1 MCYYKYTLNESG
13 QEERYASMVKVYFDK
28 LYRYP
33 RKAEHAFVAIP
44 LKKGELKDIEGVS
57 ILQNKEPVPMQGKVT
72 SRYDDGSVRYMFLR
86 FMADLPANKGCE
98 LECEFN
104 SDRFSDY
111 NVMNVSRTDSG
122 FIVNAGELLYEV
134 KNNSGHIFENIECA
148 GMKYTAKQFVGP
160 VLKDGNGTTYEA
172 RVGEW
177 RVVEQGPLVSILAAN
192 GTNITD
198 NDDKHVDF
206 ELRITAYA
214 GKPWVEVS
222 YRIINTTYEPLRL
235 TSLVFYIKADVS
247 KQMDASLEQ
256 MNFDTDTDST
266 GCGDGAID
274 NSETKGPVYHTRGI
288 HDLAM
293 LEERTPV
300 SNIRT
305 CAGSSNYKTD
315 FYIGTGGEQVNK
327 TVTAHFLQKEANEH
341 FAEVIYGT
349 FFADRTDSNGGI
361 CATIFQAQQ
370 NYPKAVKADAN
381 GIAVMLVPEELED
394 VVMQSGMAREQKFLL
409 HLHRPDE
416 TLASLDNRSLIY
428 QMPDRPHIDPEVF
441 KRAQVFPDIFSDVV
455 NENFEIGMAARA
467 DAHSRSYGMLNWGDS
482 PDPGYTQ
489 QGRGNG
495 EQVWSIMNM
504 IIRFM
509 CECSNARNRYKKIP

>member
-206 ELRITAYA
+206 ELRICRQTM
-214 GKPWVEVS
+214 G
-222 YRIINTTYEPLRL
+222 
-235 TSLVFYIKADVS
+235 
-247 KQMDASLEQ
+247 
-256 MNFDTDTDST
+256 
-266 GCGDGAID
+266 
-274 NSETKGPVYHTRGI
+274 
-288 HDLAM
+288 
-293 LEERTPV
+293 
-300 SNIRT
+300 
-305 CAGSSNYKTD
+305 
-315 FYIGTGGEQVNK
+315 
-327 TVTAHFLQKEANEH
+327 
-341 FAEVIYGT
+341 
-349 FFADRTDSNGGI
+349 
-361 CATIFQAQQ
+361 
-370 NYPKAVKADAN
+370 
-381 GIAVMLVPEELED
+381 
-394 VVMQSGMAREQKFLL
+394 
-409 HLHRPDE
+409 
-416 TLASLDNRSLIY
+416 
-428 QMPDRPHIDPEVF
+428 
-441 KRAQVFPDIFSDVV
+441 
-455 NENFEIGMAARA
+455 
-467 DAHSRSYGMLNWGDS
+467 
-482 PDPGYTQ
+482 
-489 QGRGNG
+489 
-495 EQVWSIMNM
+495 
-504 IIRFM
+504 
-509 CECSNARNRYKKIP
+509 